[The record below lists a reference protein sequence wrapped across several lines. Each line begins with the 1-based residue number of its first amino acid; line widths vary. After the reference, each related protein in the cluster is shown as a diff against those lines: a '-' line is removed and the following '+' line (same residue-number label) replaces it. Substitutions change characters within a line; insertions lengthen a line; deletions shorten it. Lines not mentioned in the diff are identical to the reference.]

1 MAQALLDVGAMT
13 RCLVVMA
20 VIALSTANA
29 RAEPEPR
36 GSVGLGASF
45 GGLSH
50 VSGLALAGL
59 DGTWRHG
66 ADTWLHVMVAGGVP
80 FVEVTGSAAEVR
92 VGLEHRRQ
100 DCLRGCLYG
109 GIDLAYVDAD
119 VIDDPGETHARGL
132 LVIPRG
138 GIDVG
143 GDAVRFRLG
152 IELLLGGARVRER
165 LPDLV
170 VPMDTTATR
179 FVGGFALTAGVAA
192 QF

>member
-1 MAQALLDVGAMT
+1 MM
-13 RCLVVMA
+13 RRLVVIA
-20 VIALSTANA
+20 ITALSALFA
-29 RAEPEPR
+29 ASAHAEPEPR
-36 GSVGLGASF
+36 GSIGLGISL

-50 VSGLALAGL
+50 VSGLAVAGL

-66 ADTWLHVMVAGGVP
+66 EDMQLHVMVAGGVP
-80 FVEVTGSAAEVR
+80 FVEVTGSVGEVR
-92 VGLEHRRQ
+92 VGIEHRRR

-109 GIDLAYVDAD
+109 GIDLACIDAD
-119 VIDDPGETHARGL
+119 VIDDPEETHARGL
-132 LVIPRG
+132 LAIPRG

-152 IELLLGGARVRER
+152 IELLLGGARVRDR

-170 VPMDTTATR
+170 VPTDTAATR
-179 FVGGFALTAGVAA
+179 FVGGLALTTGLAA